1 MGAGDAGAIGVEV
14 WARIWLGMQGAGGG
28 RFAAQLRAPSAGLS
42 PGPPL
47 QCAAQGAGHAALRHL
62 ALHVCGTRPLRR
74 ALDRGCG
81 EQLGAAG
88 PLRARW
94 AAGPHPLL
102 PFGAAQPSLCRCAIA
117 VRHTE
122 VLLFN
127 LLGVPL
133 VGADICGFVG
143 DTSEELCVR
152 WTQLGAFYP
161 FMRNHNDHG
170 NRVSMGPR
178 AVSPSVTATHG
189 TARAPAS
196 RSHRSPTPSA
206 WPRRMP

>member
-102 PFGAAQPSLCRCAIA
+102 PFGAAQPSLCCCAIA
-117 VRHTE
+117 VCHTE

-189 TARAPAS
+189 TA
-196 RSHRSPTPSA
+196 
-206 WPRRMP
+206 